1 MKNRFL
7 SISTFG
13 LSLIA
18 VLLGSQ
24 PLLAQGDLMV
34 IPTRVV
40 LESNKRFE
48 VLTVLNRGVD
58 SAQYTINFIQYR
70 MTEKGEL
77 QEITAADAGASVA
90 SEIVR
95 YFPKQVFLAPGESQ
109 TVRVQV
115 TKPEGL
121 PEGEYRSHLYF
132 RSVPLHQR
140 SEATPSST
148 DTSELSVKITP
159 VFGVSV
165 PVIVRNGELTATVG
179 ISDPQVVDA
188 PNGKMIRFQLD
199 RSGTKSVYGEISM
212 DLVMANG
219 ETKSVGGIKGV
230 SVYTPLT
237 RREVVLP
244 ITLSGNDR
252 GTLRITYKQ
261 KTDGRETVLATKE
274 ISIP

>member
-1 MKNRFL
+1 MINRLYRFL
-7 SISTFG
+7 SIV
-13 LSLIA
+13 LALIVSLIGVDA
-18 VLLGSQ
+18 AM
-24 PLLAQGDLMV
+24 AQGDLMV

-48 VLTVLNRGVD
+48 TLTVLNRGMD

-77 QEITAADAGASVA
+77 QEITAADAGAGVA

-132 RSVPLHQR
+132 RSVPKD
-140 SEATPSST
+140 EAKVAST
-148 DTSELSVKITP
+148 DTSSLSVRLTP

-165 PVIVRNGELTATVG
+165 PVIVRNGELTANVG
-179 ISDPQVVDA
+179 ISGAQIIEA
-188 PNGKMIRFQLD
+188 PNGKMLRFQLD
-199 RSGTKSVYGEISM
+199 RTGNKSVYGEVSM
-212 DLVMANG
+212 NLKTSGG
-219 ETKSVGGIKGV
+219 EIKNVGGIKGV
-230 SVYTPLT
+230 SVYTPLAT
-237 RREVVLP
+237 REVMLP
-244 ITLSGNDR
+244 ITLSPSDR
-252 GTLRITYKQ
+252 GTLKITYKQ
-261 KTDGRETVLATKE
+261 KIDGRETILAE
-274 ISIP
+274 SELNIP